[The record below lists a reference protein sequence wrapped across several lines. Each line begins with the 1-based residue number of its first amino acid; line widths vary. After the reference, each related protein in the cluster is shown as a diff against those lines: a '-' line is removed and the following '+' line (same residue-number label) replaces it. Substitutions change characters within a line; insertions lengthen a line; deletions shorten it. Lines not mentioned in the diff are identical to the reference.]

1 MTGRTGI
8 LGALSIIV
16 FWMSCN
22 VVMEDRRECP
32 CNLSVQMKG
41 LPASPALLYVNGS
54 VAGKAYGDTT
64 LTVWVEGGGTASVT
78 VVAGAVPSSDRVVW
92 IPYGEASTPLY
103 VFGAEVDCT
112 GESAFVQARLQKQFC
127 TLNLYFK
134 GLTEG
139 DVTEGAQPS
148 VAKMIADA
156 PCGFA
161 PSVNNSQ
168 PFSVSI
174 RGSVNGYSLVEGKPL
189 PGAFRCCVE
198 GTSVR
203 LPRQNPGDPLWLD
216 LVMQDSVLRS
226 FPLGTYLEEAGYD
239 WTALDLPD
247 RDLEIDI
254 SVSSIRFQTGT
265 WSTVR
270 ELNWVI

>member
-41 LPASPALLYVNGS
+41 LPASPAVLYVNGS

-78 VVAGAVPSSDRVVW
+78 VVAGAVPSSDWVVR
-92 IPYGEASTPLY
+92 IPYGEASAPLY

-139 DVTEGAQPS
+139 ANPQGASAIFFATEG
-148 VAKMIADA
+148 
-156 PCGFA
+156 CA
-161 PSVNNSQ
+161 PSVR
-168 PFSVSI
+168 PVSVAI

-189 PGAFRCCVE
+189 PGAFRCGVE
-198 GTSVR
+198 GTSAR

-239 WTALDLPD
+239 WTAPDLPD

>member
-1 MTGRTGI
+1 
-8 LGALSIIV
+8 
-16 FWMSCN
+16 
-22 VVMEDRRECP
+22 MEDRRACP
-32 CNLSVQMKG
+32 CNLSVELEG
-41 LPASPALLYVNGS
+41 LPAYPATLYVNGS
-54 VAGKAYGDTT
+54 AAGEALGDTT
-64 LTVWVEGGGTASVT
+64 LTVWVETGGMATVT

-92 IPYGEASTPLY
+92 IPYGKESAPLY
-103 VFGAEVDCT
+103 VFGADVDCT
-112 GESAFVQARLQKQFC
+112 GESAFVRAQMRKQFC

-161 PSVNNSQ
+161 PSVNKSQ

-189 PGAFRCCVE
+189 PGAFRCSVE
-198 GTSVR
+198 GTSAR
-203 LPRQNPGDPLWLD
+203 LPRQRPGDPLWLD
-216 LVMQDSVLRS
+216 IVLRDSVLRS

-239 WTALDLPD
+239 WTAPDLPD

-254 SVSSIRFQTGT
+254 SVTSIRFRSGT
-265 WSTVR
+265 WSDVR
-270 ELNWVI
+270 ELDLVI

>member
-41 LPASPALLYVNGS
+41 LPASPAVLYVNGS

-92 IPYGEASTPLY
+92 IPYGEASAPLY

-139 DVTEGAQPS
+139 ANPQGASAIFFATEG
-148 VAKMIADA
+148 
-156 PCGFA
+156 CA
-161 PSVNNSQ
+161 PSVR
-168 PFSVSI
+168 PVSVAI

-189 PGAFRCCVE
+189 PGAFRCSVE
-198 GTSVR
+198 GTSAR

-239 WTALDLPD
+239 WTAPDLPD

-265 WSTVR
+265 WSPVR